1 MVRGPVRHPERGSGA
16 GWNRREAAVAG
27 LTPPCSQ
34 LHYVRPEF
42 SLSSSA
48 SVPFSH
54 EMAAALAAGPPG
66 VLSLPCV
73 VIVPWPGALSGQLCT
88 SSPASLPDGI
98 CPQFAQNLWPE
109 QGMEDFFQKVILRRY
124 EKYEHENLQLRK
136 GCESVDEC
144 KVHEEGY
151 NELNQCFIT
160 TQRKVF
166 QCGKCLKVLY
176 KFLNSNR
183 HTGNKTFKCKKC
195 VKSFCRLSHIT
206 QHKSIYTTEKFYQC
220 KECGKTFNWSSTLT
234 NEKKIH
240 TEEKPYK
247 CEEYGKAF
255 NQTSNLT
262 THKRLHTGE
271 KPYKCKECGK
281 AFSQSSALTKH
292 KMMHTGEKPY
302 KCEEC
307 GKAFIW
313 PSTLTR
319 HKRIHTG
326 EKPYKCEECGK
337 AFVWPSGLSG
347 HKRIHTGEKPYK

>member
-1 MVRGPVRHPERGSGA
+1 MRLYWWEGRKISFMGSSCCHRRGVFVHVFQGLLTFRD
-16 GWNRREAAVAG
+16 VAI
-27 LTPPCSQ
+27 
-34 LHYVRPEF
+34 EF
-42 SLSSSA
+42 SLEEWQCLDTA
-48 SVPFSH
+48 QKNLYRNVML
-54 EMAAALAAGPPG
+54 ENYRNLAF
-66 VLSLPCV
+66 L
-73 VIVPWPGALSGQLCT
+73 
-88 SSPASLPDGI
+88 GI

-136 GCESVDEC
+136 GCKSVDEC

-166 QCGKCLKVLY
+166 QCGKCSKVLY

-183 HTGNKTFKCKKC
+183 HTGKKTFKCKKC

-234 NEKKIH
+234 NEKKTH

-262 THKRLHTGE
+262 THKITH
-271 KPYKCKECGK
+271 
-281 AFSQSSALTKH
+281 
-292 KMMHTGEKPY
+292 
-302 KCEEC
+302 
-307 GKAFIW
+307 
-313 PSTLTR
+313 
-319 HKRIHTG
+319 
-326 EKPYKCEECGK
+326 
-337 AFVWPSGLSG
+337 
-347 HKRIHTGEKPYK
+347 